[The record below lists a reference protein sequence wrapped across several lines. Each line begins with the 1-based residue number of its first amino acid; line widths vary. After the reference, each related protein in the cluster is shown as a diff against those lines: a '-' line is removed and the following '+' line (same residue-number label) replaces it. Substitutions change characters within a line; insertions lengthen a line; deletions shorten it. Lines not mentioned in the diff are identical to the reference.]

1 MNRPRAFREVRL
13 AGLVR
18 LEEEDL
24 AVRSGAMLL
33 SRRGLSKV
41 GKRDRVG
48 EIELRVKRGKE
59 KRTMRGGKGG
69 CELIVC
75 IYLPHWLSRRDVFF
89 SLF

>member
-1 MNRPRAFREVRL
+1 MNRPRAFRELRLAGL

-24 AVRSGAMLL
+24 AGRSGAMLL

-59 KRTMRGGKGG
+59 KRTMEGGEGG
-69 CELIVC
+69 M
-75 IYLPHWLSRRDVFF
+75 
-89 SLF
+89 